1 MSPSESTF
9 YLSVFVYST
18 PIVSFYLSLLPGHT
32 ARWCKML
39 FPFPHVLVLTSGD
52 SSLLFCSCVAGFLPC
67 FSYDRSICTL
77 SLDSLFL
84 TLEKFQPWDWFWYPL
99 TCGPRGGVG
108 VHMVQISRSKFL
120 PWSGLNLGPLTWQS
134 STQSLDHRS
143 PPSYNALDLYKSLFH
158 FSGVTC
164 VISKVPLRQCRRM
177 EGGRST

>member
-9 YLSVFVYST
+9 HLPVFVYST

-99 TCGPRGGVG
+99 TCGPRGAHGADISIQIFALVRFEPRTS
-108 VHMVQISRSKFL
+108 HLAVQHAIAR
-120 PWSGLNLGPLTWQS
+120 PPLTPIVQC
-134 STQSLDHRS
+134 TRSL
-143 PPSYNALDLYKSLFH
+143 
-158 FSGVTC
+158 
-164 VISKVPLRQCRRM
+164 
-177 EGGRST
+177 